1 MYEYWI
7 VVPADHADEVENVLR
22 DEAEVRREGTMP
34 TPDEMAA
41 DEAWAI
47 SSGTPLAIL
56 CIEAPTLQSV
66 NSLKNWLEQRFADPY
81 VDIRAREPSGAFR
94 FSFRS
99 HSAEEIKDWIENQTS
114 GKPLPKRGRRTL

>member
-22 DEAEVRREGTMP
+22 DEAEVCREGTMP

-41 DEAWAI
+41 DEEWAI
-47 SSGTPLAIL
+47 QSGTPLAIL
-56 CIEAPTLQSV
+56 HIEGPTLQSV
-66 NSLKNWLEQRFADPY
+66 NSLKNWLEKRFADPY
-81 VDIRAREPSGAFR
+81 VDIRAREPSGAYL
-94 FSFRS
+94 FSFQS

-114 GKPLPKRGRRTL
+114 GKPLPRWGSRSL